1 MKPSFHTS
9 VMVEQVLYY
18 LNPREGGVYVDCTL
32 GTGGHSLAILEKTGG
47 KIKLIGID
55 WDEEAIKIS
64 SDRLRKYEDR
74 VTLVRANFA
83 EIAEVLEEQN
93 IQKVDGFFYD
103 LGLSSHHLGTL
114 SRGFS
119 FQKDSPLDMR
129 MDRRRKITA
138 AHIVNTL
145 SQRELEDI
153 LWNFGEER
161 WARRMAEF
169 IVEERK
175 KSPISTTK
183 QLVQVLKRAVPA
195 KFRRGKRV
203 HFATRAFQALRIAVN
218 EELENL
224 KTSLCKAID
233 LLSARGRLCVISYHS
248 LEDRIVK
255 REFKRLEGKELI
267 ILTPRVARAPDEEV
281 RNNPRSRSARLRAA
295 EKL

>member
-195 KFRRGKRV
+195 KFRRGKGV